1 MFFPLSIYPGTVQWV
16 VQATPLY
23 HGVALVRELM
33 LGQIGS
39 SILVHVAYLS
49 VMGLV
54 GALFA
59 ARRVERLLL
68 T

>member
-1 MFFPLSIYPGTVQWV
+1 M
-16 VQATPLY
+16 QATPLY